1 MRIRT
6 LGTIALLAVLAACS
20 SRKDAQV
27 ASAPA
32 YPDTRRSDVSETRWG
47 HTVADPYRWLENDPA
62 QDGEVAAWI
71 AAQRS
76 TAAAYLAG
84 LPGRAAMRESLAAAY
99 DVERIGAPQ
108 KEAGRYFYTSR
119 SGGQDQ
125 AALYVREG
133 VQGAARKLLDP
144 AAWSD
149 DGAVA
154 LAEWRA
160 SGDGKRV
167 AYAVQNGGSD
177 WRTIRVVE
185 VASGRLLE
193 DELQWARFTQIAW
206 ARDGSGFY
214 YSRYPEP
221 KGGEAEASLAG
232 HAIYFHRVGTAQ
244 QEDTLFHATPKQP
257 GRLNSLGMTAD
268 GRYAIIYSTA
278 DLVKADIAVVD
289 FDGKGRAPRT
299 LVADPA
305 DRWSVIG
312 NAGAT
317 LYLLTDKGAARSKI
331 VSVDLA
337 GYEHGREPVFVDLV
351 PQQDGIMSGASVAGD
366 RLLVS
371 YLVDARSEL
380 RRYTLAGVPDGA
392 VRLPGIGSVS
402 ALAGKAQ
409 DGEAFYV
416 FASFNQPNAVYRY
429 DVAANRAGAWIAP
442 KVGADLGA
450 IEVRQV
456 FYASRDGT
464 KIPMFLARRRDVTG
478 PAPTLLTGYGA
489 FAISM
494 PPAYSAMLTGWML
507 QGGVVAIPG
516 IRGGGE
522 YGAAWHAAG
531 SGANKQNGFDDFIAA
546 AEYLHAEKI
555 TSPGGIAAYGDS
567 AGGLLVGAVVNQ
579 RPELFG
585 AALPSV
591 GVMDMLRYHRFS
603 GGQLWIGEYG
613 NPALEA
619 DFERLLSYSP
629 YHQVARQR
637 VYPAILA
644 TTGESDNRVV
654 PAHSY
659 KYIAQL
665 QAADVGRKP
674 RLIRIDARA
683 GHGAGKPASQLIEEA
698 ADMWAF
704 AAYWTGLELR
714 PQR

>member
-1 MRIRT
+1 MAPRT
-6 LGTIALLAVLAACS
+6 LGMIALLAVLAACS

-32 YPDTRRSDVSETRWG
+32 YPETRRGDVAETHWG
-47 HTVADPYRWLENDPA
+47 STVADPYRWLENDPA
-62 QDGEVAAWI
+62 QDGEVADWI
-71 AAQRS
+71 AAQRRTTS
-76 TAAAYLAG
+76 AYLAG
-84 LPGRAAMRESLAAAY
+84 LPGRAAMRQSLAAAY

-108 KEAGRYFYTSR
+108 KEAGRYFYTSKR
-119 SGGQDQ
+119 GGQDQ

-133 VQGAARKLLDP
+133 AQGAARTLVDP
-144 AAWSD
+144 AVWSD
-149 DGAVA
+149 DGSVA

-167 AYAVQNGGSD
+167 AYAVQSGGSD
-177 WRTIRVVE
+177 WRTIRVID
-185 VASGRLLE
+185 VATGRQLD
-193 DELQWARFTQIAW
+193 DEIQWARFTQVAW

-214 YSRYPEP
+214 YSRYPAP
-221 KGGEAEASLAG
+221 KPGREADTSLAD
-232 HAIYFHRVGTAQ
+232 HAVYFHRIGTPQ
-244 QEDTLFHATPKQP
+244 QQDTRFYAMPRQP

-289 FDGKGRAPRT
+289 LDSKERQPRT
-299 LVADPA
+299 LVENAA
-305 DRWSVIG
+305 HRWSVIG

-317 LYLLTDKGAARSKI
+317 LYLLTDKDAARSKI
-331 VSVDLA
+331 VRIDLA
-337 GYEHGREPVFVDLV
+337 APEPVFVDVLA
-351 PQQDGIMSGASVAGD
+351 QQDGIMTGAAVAGD

-371 YLVDARSEL
+371 YLVDATSAL

-402 ALAGKAQ
+402 AVTGQAG
-409 DGEAFYV
+409 DGEAFFVY
-416 FASFNQPNAVYRY
+416 ASFNQPNTVMRY
-429 DVAANRAGAWIAP
+429 DVAANQAGAWIAP
-442 KVGADLGA
+442 KIGADLGS

-456 FYASRDGT
+456 FYTSRDGT
-464 KIPMFLARRRDVTG
+464 RIPMFLARRRDVTG

-507 QGGVVAIPG
+507 QGGVLAIPG

-531 SGANKQNGFDDFIAA
+531 SGVNKQKGFDDFIAA

-555 TSPGGIAAYGDS
+555 AAPGGIAAYGDS

-613 NPALEA
+613 NPAVEA
-619 DFERLLSYSP
+619 DFKRLLAYSP
-629 YHQVARQR
+629 YHQVGQQR
-637 VYPAILA
+637 AYPAILA
-644 TTGESDNRVV
+644 TTGEADNRVV

-659 KYIAQL
+659 KYIARL
-665 QAADVGRKP
+665 QAADIGRKP
-674 RLIRIDARA
+674 RLIRIDQRA
-683 GHGAGKPASQLIEEA
+683 GHGAGKPTSQVIEEA

-704 AAYWTGLELR
+704 AAYWTGLE
-714 PQR
+714 PQPQK